1 MRRRIKWIRT
11 GLLLSLAV
19 AGGLASGGGARADE
33 GIVTFRALAP
43 DTAIKLATATMAAC
57 RKQGYQVGVA
67 VVDRSGVT
75 QVMIR
80 DRFAGAHTPET
91 ARRKAWTAVSFR
103 TPTTDLANNVKPG
116 SESFGAQFVTGALML
131 GGGVLIES
139 AGSIIGG
146 LGVSGGVSPKVDE
159 NCAKAG
165 LETIQDVLNF

>member
-1 MRRRIKWIRT
+1 MRNANQGAPT
-11 GLLLSLAV
+11 GLMVSVMLAGLLA
-19 AGGLASGGGARADE
+19 AGGAKADD

-43 DTAIKLATATMAAC
+43 DTAVKLATATMAAC

-67 VVDRSGVT
+67 VVDRSGVS
-75 QVMIR
+75 QVTIR

-103 TPTTDLANNVKPG
+103 AATTDLADNVKPG
-116 SESFGAQFVTGALML
+116 SESFGAQFVTDALML

-146 LGVSGGVSPKVDE
+146 LGVSGAPSPKIDE
-159 NCAKAG
+159 DCAKAG
-165 LETIQDVLNF
+165 PETIQDVLNF